1 MESSFVRAQIQFYPE
16 QLSQIRD
23 LAGAAGVSV
32 AEVVRRSVDYY
43 IEQHAAT
50 GGARA
55 ARLQAAEVAG
65 RYGSG
70 RDDTSERHDDALA
83 EVFGP

>member
-1 MESSFVRAQIQFYPE
+1 LIRAQIQLSPE
-16 QLSQIRD
+16 QLSRIRD
-23 LAGAAGVSV
+23 LAGTAGVSV

-50 GGARA
+50 DGAHA

-65 RYGSG
+65 RYASG
-70 RDDTSERHDDALA
+70 QDDVSDRHDDALA
-83 EVFGP
+83 DAFGP

>member
-1 MESSFVRAQIQFYPE
+1 MPVSLIRTQIQFSQE

-50 GGARA
+50 DGGRA

-70 RDDTSERHDDALA
+70 RDDVSERHDDALA
-83 EVFGP
+83 EAFGP

>member
-1 MESSFVRAQIQFYPE
+1 MQSTLVRAQIQFSPE
-16 QLSQIRD
+16 QLSRIRD

-50 GGARA
+50 DGARA
-55 ARLQAAEVAG
+55 ARLHAAEVAG

-70 RDDTSERHDDALA
+70 RDDVSEGHDDALA
-83 EVFGP
+83 EAFGP

>member
-1 MESSFVRAQIQFYPE
+1 MAVSLIRAQIQFSQE

-50 GGARA
+50 EGARA

-70 RDDTSERHDDALA
+70 RHDVSERHDDALA
-83 EVFGP
+83 EAFGP